1 MAPTCRETDP
11 GVEMCAKASKYGAAR
26 PTEEVGHHRVQ
37 PAAGL
42 GTQRVAS
49 CLVGD
54 ECGTIAKVEQ
64 NHADDQ
70 AGEVLTARRD
80 KRRRPG

>member
-1 MAPTCRETDP
+1 
-11 GVEMCAKASKYGAAR
+11 MCAKASKYGAAR
-26 PTEEVGHHRVQ
+26 PTEKVGHHEHTVFSRLRVS
-37 PAAGL
+37 
-42 GTQRVAS
+42 GTQRVDS
-49 CLVGD
+49 CLVAD